1 MTLILTVFALNRKF
15 QLLAKHKRIMAYALS
30 RKKAALTEILSILLF
45 SLQRG
50 KLIALQ
56 ITISRKEY
64 TVFRSSFRFSCF
76 QFMPVVLFLLLSCA
90 LARQAQAENLST
102 EEWNI
107 SADKLV
113 RYEDPSSIVAQG
125 DVVLIKKERLPPPRS
140 AAEIKFSQW
149 SELLEE
155 TAEDADK
162 AAGDVEQSAAPEYQ
176 TVMTIKADWIVY
188 DMDLESIKAKGNV
201 QISTTD
207 AQLFAQAGTLQLAT
221 ETGIF
226 SDATIFYK
234 ENSLHLEGKKIEK
247 TGPDTYR
254 IDDGWVITCK
264 LESGQTPPWSFSSSK
279 TNVRQDGYAVLK
291 HARFNIRNVPV
302 FYTPFLLVP
311 VKNTRQSGFLF
322 PEFSASDNNGFG
334 FNLPF
339 FLNIS
344 ESADATFYPAYLHN
358 RGFMPGVEFRYVAS
372 ASDKG
377 VITANYL
384 DDKLSDPA
392 ETEYYN
398 DTGYTHDNS
407 DRYWIRGKADH
418 SFAGWQSRLDLDIV
432 SDQDYLKEF
441 DSGVTGFE
449 KTHNR
454 YLDTF
459 GRGFQNESDA
469 LRENTFNTLRTW
481 NGTSL
486 QANLL
491 AINNADTDAG
501 STDTPLWQLPSI
513 DYSGVIPLGD
523 SYFNLDWD
531 TNYVNYWREDGIG
544 GHRFDVNPSISSPI
558 PLGPYLESRAELS
571 LRDTFYVVETYGEE
585 TWDNNNVQNRLY
597 PEFEYEL
604 ATTLEKDFFS
614 ASNSNPTTAHQV
626 RPFVKYGYLPDVDQK
641 DLPAFDDV
649 DFIEDK
655 QAITYGVDNYLSSY
669 TYYGGSE
676 EDPYTFLEL
685 KIEQAFDLRTEAS
698 DQPFS
703 EIFSELKWN
712 LFSGTALS
720 YKTYFDIYDSAFNR
734 HNFEGQYTN
743 ARGDYLNLDY
753 SFNEAENIEQLN
765 AYFLARL
772 YNGWSAGGSI
782 EHSLSLDET
791 IESRGSLIYQAPCW
805 SVRLETRYTPEDTT
819 YLVIFSLA
827 NIGVP
832 LGASF

>member
-1 MTLILTVFALNRKF
+1 M
-15 QLLAKHKRIMAYALS
+15 S
-30 RKKAALTEILSILLF
+30 
-45 SLQRG
+45 
-50 KLIALQ
+50 
-56 ITISRKEY
+56 
-64 TVFRSSFRFSCF
+64 RSSFRLTCF
-76 QFMPVVLFLLLSCA
+76 QCIRAALILLLSGG
-90 LARQAQAENLST
+90 LAGQVHAEKVST

-107 SADKLV
+107 TADKLV

-125 DVVLIKKERLPPPRS
+125 DVVLIKKERLPPRRS

-162 AAGDVEQSAAPEYQ
+162 TAEDIEQSATPEYQ
-176 TVMTIKADWIVY
+176 TVMTIKADQIVY
-188 DMDLESIKAKGNV
+188 DMDLEFINAKGNV

-207 AQLFAQAGTLQLAT
+207 AQLFAQEGTLQLAT

-226 SDATIFYK
+226 SDATVFYK
-234 ENSLHLEGKKIEK
+234 KNALHLEGKKIEK

-279 TNVRQDGYAVLK
+279 TNVRQDGFAVLK

-302 FYTPFLLVP
+302 FYTPYLLVP

-322 PEFSASDNNGFG
+322 PEFSASKNNGFG

-384 DDKLSDPA
+384 DDKLSDPS

-407 DRYWIRGKADH
+407 DRYWLRGKADH
-418 SFAGWQSRLDLDIV
+418 SFAGWQTRLDLDIV

-441 DSGVTGFE
+441 DSGLTGFE

-454 YLDTF
+454 YLESF

-469 LRENTFNTLRTW
+469 LRENTLNTLRTW
-481 NGTSL
+481 HGTSL

-491 AINNADTDAG
+491 AINDADTNAG

-523 SYFNLDWD
+523 SYFSLDWD

-558 PLGPYLESRAELS
+558 PLGPYLESRAEFS
-571 LRDTFYVVETYGEE
+571 LRNTFYVVETYGEE
-585 TWDNNNVQNRLY
+585 TWNNDKVQNRLY

-614 ASNSNPTTAHQV
+614 ASGGNRTTAHQV
-626 RPFVKYGYLPDVDQK
+626 RPYIQYGYLADVDQE
-641 DLPAFDDV
+641 DLPQFDDV

-655 QAITYGVDNYLSSY
+655 QVITYGLDNYLSSY
-669 TYYGGSE
+669 TNYGGSE
-676 EDPYTFLEL
+676 GNPSTFLEL
-685 KIEQAFDLRTEAS
+685 NIEQAFDLRNEAS
-698 DQPFS
+698 DRPFS

-712 LFSGTALS
+712 LFRGTALS
-720 YKTYFDIYDSAFNR
+720 YKTYYDVYDSEFNR
-734 HNFEGQYTN
+734 HNFEGNYTN

-772 YNGWSAGGSI
+772 INGWSAGGLI
-782 EHSLSLDET
+782 EHSLSQDET
-791 IESRGSLIYQAPCW
+791 IEARGSLIYQAPCW
-805 SVRLETRYTPEDTT
+805 SVRFETRYTPEDTS

>member
-1 MTLILTVFALNRKF
+1 MLF
-15 QLLAKHKRIMAYALS
+15 
-30 RKKAALTEILSILLF
+30 ILLF

-50 KLIALQ
+50 KLIAMQ

-64 TVFRSSFRFSCF
+64 TVFSSSFRFAYF
-76 QFMPVVLFLLLSCA
+76 QFIPAALILLLSCIVT
-90 LARQAQAENLST
+90 QAQAEKMST
-102 EEWNI
+102 EEWSI

-125 DVVLIKKERLPPPRS
+125 DVVLIKKEQLPPRRS
-140 AAEIKFSQW
+140 AAEIKFFQW

-162 AAGDVEQSAAPEYQ
+162 AAEDVEQLATPEYQ
-176 TVMTIKADWIVY
+176 TVMTINADWIVY
-188 DMDLESIKAKGNV
+188 DMDLEFIKAKGNV
-201 QISTTD
+201 RISTPE
-207 AQLFAQAGTLQLAT
+207 AQLFAREGSLQLAT

-247 TGPDTYR
+247 TGLDTYR

-279 TNVRQDGYAVLK
+279 TNVRQDGFAVLK
-291 HARFNIRNVPV
+291 HARFNIRNVPI
-302 FYTPFLLVP
+302 FYTPYLLVP

-322 PEFSASDNNGFG
+322 PEFSASKNNGFG
-334 FNLPF
+334 INLPF
-339 FLNIS
+339 FFNIS

-384 DDKLSDPA
+384 DDKLSDPS

-407 DRYWIRGKADH
+407 DRYWLRGKADH
-418 SFAGWQSRLDLDIV
+418 TFADWQTRLDVDIV

-441 DSGVTGFE
+441 DSGLTGFE
-449 KTHNR
+449 NTHNR

-459 GRGFQNESDA
+459 GRGFQNESNA
-469 LRENTFNTLRTW
+469 LRENTLNTLRTW
-481 NGTSL
+481 HGTSL
-486 QANLL
+486 QASLL
-491 AINNADTDAG
+491 AINDARTIAD
-501 STDTPLWQLPSI
+501 SPDTPLWQLPSV

-523 SYFNLDWD
+523 SYFSFDWD
-531 TNYVNYWREDGIG
+531 TNYVNYWRENGIG
-544 GHRFDVNPSISSPI
+544 GHRLDVKPSISSPI

-571 LRDTFYVVETYGEE
+571 LRDTFYVVETYGEK
-585 TWDNNNVQNRLY
+585 TWDNDNVQNRLY

-614 ASNSNPTTAHQV
+614 APEGNRTTAHQI
-626 RPFVKYGYLPDVDQK
+626 RPYVQYGYLADVDQK
-641 DLPAFDDV
+641 DLPEFDDV
-649 DFIEDK
+649 DRIEDK
-655 QAITYGVDNYLSSY
+655 QLITYGIDNYLSSY
-669 TYYGGSE
+669 TNYGDSE
-676 EDPYTFLEL
+676 KDPSTFLEL
-685 KIEQAFDLRTEAS
+685 NIEQSFDLRNKAS
-698 DQPFS
+698 DRPFS

-712 LFSGTALS
+712 LFTGTAFT
-720 YKTYFDIYDSAFNR
+720 YKTYYDVYDSAFNR
-734 HNFEGQYTN
+734 HNLEGNYSN
-743 ARGDYLNLDY
+743 SRGDYLTLDY
-753 SFNEAENIEQLN
+753 SYNEAENIEQIN
-765 AYFLARL
+765 AYFLARIM
-772 YNGWSAGGSI
+772 NGWSAGGLI
-782 EHSLSLDET
+782 EHSLSQDDT
-791 IESRGSLIYQAPCW
+791 IEARGSLIYQAPCW
-805 SVRLETRYTPEDTT
+805 SVRFETRYTPEDTT
-819 YLVIFSLA
+819 YLVIFNLA

>member
-1 MTLILTVFALNRKF
+1 MSSSFFRCTFF
-15 QLLAKHKRIMAYALS
+15 QFIP
-30 RKKAALTEILSILLF
+30 AAL
-45 SLQRG
+45 
-50 KLIALQ
+50 A
-56 ITISRKEY
+56 
-64 TVFRSSFRFSCF
+64 V
-76 QFMPVVLFLLLSCA
+76 LLSWG
-90 LARQAQAENLST
+90 LTLQAHAEEVSS

-113 RYEDPSSIVAQG
+113 RYEDPRSIVAQG
-125 DVVLIKKERLPPPRS
+125 DVVLIKKERLPPRRS

-155 TAEDADK
+155 TTGEGERSAEE
-162 AAGDVEQSAAPEYQ
+162 VEQAAAPDYQ
-176 TVMTIKADWIVY
+176 TVMTIKADWIAY

-201 QISTTD
+201 QIFTQDT
-207 AQLFAQAGTLQLAT
+207 QLFANEGTVQLDT

-226 SDATIFYK
+226 FDATILHK
-234 ENSLHLEGKKIEK
+234 ENALHLEGKKIEK

-264 LESGQTPPWSFSSSK
+264 IEDDQIPPWSFSSSK
-279 TNVRQDGYAVLK
+279 TSVRQDGFAVLK

-302 FYTPFLLVP
+302 LYTPYLLVP

-322 PEFSASDNNGFG
+322 PEFSSSKNNGFG

-344 ESADATFYPAYLHN
+344 ESADATFYPAYLQN

-377 VITANYL
+377 TITADYL
-384 DDKLSDPA
+384 DDKLSDPS
-392 ETEYYN
+392 ETQYYN
-398 DTGYTHDNS
+398 DTDYTHDNS

-418 SFAGWQSRLDLDIV
+418 NFADWQTRLDLDIV
-432 SDQDYLKEF
+432 SDQDFLREF
-441 DSGVTGFE
+441 DTGPTGFE

-459 GRGFQNESDA
+459 GRGFQNDTNA
-469 LRENTFNTLRTW
+469 LRENTLKSLRTW

-486 QANLL
+486 QVNLL
-491 AINNADTDAG
+491 AINDADTNAAN
-501 STDTPLWQLPSI
+501 TDTPLWQLPHI
-513 DYSGVIPLGD
+513 DYSGIIPLGN
-523 SYFNLDWD
+523 SPFYLDWD
-531 TNYVNYWREDGIG
+531 TNYVNYWRKDGIG

-571 LRDTFYVVETYGEE
+571 LRDTFYVVETYGEK
-585 TWDNNNVQNRLY
+585 TWDKDTMQNRLY
-597 PEFEYEL
+597 PEFEIEL

-614 ASNSNPTTAHQV
+614 ASDDSRSAVHQV
-626 RPFVKYGYLPDVDQK
+626 RPYVQYGYLADVDQD
-641 DLPAFDDV
+641 DLPHFDDT

-655 QAITYGVDNYLSSY
+655 QLITYGIDNYLTTFNNS
-669 TYYGGSE
+669 GGSSE
-676 EDPYTFLEL
+676 GSRQTYAEL
-685 KIEQAFDLRTEAS
+685 KLEQSYDLRDEAS
-698 DQPFS
+698 DRPFS
-703 EIFSELKWN
+703 DIFSELKWN
-712 LFSGTALS
+712 LFARTALS
-720 YKTYFDIYDSAFNR
+720 YKTYYDVYNSEFNR
-734 HNFEGQYTN
+734 HNFEGHYTN
-743 ARGDYLNLDY
+743 SRGDFLTLDY
-753 SFNEAENIEQLN
+753 SYTDGKKIEQIERINDAENIEQIN

-772 YNGWSAGGSI
+772 INGWSAGGSV
-782 EHSLSLDET
+782 EHSLSQDET
-791 IESRGSLIYQAPCW
+791 IEARGALIYQEPCW
-805 SVRLETRYTPEDTT
+805 SVKFEARYTPEDTT